1 MQNFSLH
8 THTKGFDGQ
17 NTEEEMISQ
26 AQKLGWET
34 IGFSNHF
41 IVHPKI
47 KKSPMYAYAEKGGYN
62 NIYSESFDEVIEK
75 FALHYKKIDEL
86 KKSVNIRILK
96 GMEVDFFSDDSWIDG
111 FDKAIKYL
119 KPDYLIGAA
128 HFVEYND
135 VLFNSHDIKRT
146 PEIEQNR
153 LIHRYWQNER
163 AAVQSGLFTFMAH
176 LDLIKKVGLGIEKN
190 WYEEELKT
198 IAEIKKSGMIVELNT
213 SYYKF
218 GDEPY
223 PSKRIVQKLAKE
235 SVPVII
241 SDDAHAVKQLGGNFD
256 RVQSFAEQL
265 GVKNFLTLSDIVKNE
280 NYFHFVPRGRE
291 L

>member
-1 MQNFSLH
+1 M
-8 THTKGFDGQ
+8 
-17 NTEEEMISQ
+17 
-26 AQKLGWET
+26 
-34 IGFSNHF
+34 
-41 IVHPKI
+41 
-47 KKSPMYAYAEKGGYN
+47 
-62 NIYSESFDEVIEK
+62 
-75 FALHYKKIDEL
+75 
-86 KKSVNIRILK
+86 
-96 GMEVDFFSDDSWIDG
+96 
-111 FDKAIKYL
+111 
-119 KPDYLIGAA
+119 
-128 HFVEYND
+128 
-135 VLFNSHDIKRT
+135 FNSHDIKRT

-280 NYFHFVPRGRE
+280 NSFHFVPRGWE